1 MVTKRQSYLFEDT
14 EYLQEYMQNTIAQTV
29 DDFSFYEKIFPEH
42 EGVTAKF
49 LAVLGI
55 KSPEKS
61 EENESN
67 FSLAMQ

>member
-1 MVTKRQSYLFEDT
+1 
-14 EYLQEYMQNTIAQTV
+14 MQNTIAQTV